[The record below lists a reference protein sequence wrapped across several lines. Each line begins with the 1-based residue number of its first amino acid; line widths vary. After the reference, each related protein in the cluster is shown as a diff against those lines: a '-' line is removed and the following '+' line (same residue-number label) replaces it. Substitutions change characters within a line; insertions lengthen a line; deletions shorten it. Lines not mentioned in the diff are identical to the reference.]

1 MTLSVRLTEEQS
13 NLVEVLRTEKK
24 LSSYISLLMSALLQ
38 DRVSTTQ
45 FLLGL
50 SDQSV
55 AYNELQDATIRANLY
70 EKWLSLKLDMP
81 FADWISTLRSVE
93 IEHFSGLEMPSVD
106 VKSSLLALLDE
117 LGLELVEKSST
128 LDTVGVVPQ
137 GMSST
142 QQNSLVGVST
152 EVNPFELKDLVA
164 SMVQEILA
172 TNSSNHGKVVTDVIE
187 PTEPLVSVEIL
198 GDTIEL
204 DNKQEQEPTDSNVSE
219 EITPSISVSEK
230 VETDKSSNDI
240 DPIVDTSALMSGFGL
255 M

>member
-55 AYNELQDATIRANLY
+55 AYNELQESTIRANLY

-81 FADWISTLRSVE
+81 FADWVSTLRSVE
-93 IEHFSGLEMPSVD
+93 IEYFSGLEMPSVD

-117 LGLELVEKSST
+117 LGLELVEKNST
-128 LDTVGVVPQ
+128 LDNVEGVPA
-137 GMSST
+137 
-142 QQNSLVGVST
+142 N
-152 EVNPFELKDLVA
+152 VNPLELKDLVA

-172 TNSSNHGKVVTDVIE
+172 TTSSNIGKEVTDVVE
-187 PTEPLVSVEIL
+187 PTEPLVSVETL

-204 DNKQEQEPTDSNVSE
+204 GDKQKQEPIDFKISEDVSQ
-219 EITPSISVSEK
+219 SIPLSEN
-230 VETDKSSNDI
+230 VETDKGSNDI
-240 DPIVDTSALMSGFGL
+240 DPIVDTGALMSGFGL
-255 M
+255 G

>member
-55 AYNELQDATIRANLY
+55 AYNELQESTIRANLY

-81 FADWISTLRSVE
+81 FADWVSTLRSVE

-117 LGLELVEKSST
+117 LGLELVEKTST
-128 LDTVGVVPQ
+128 LDNVEGVPA
-137 GMSST
+137 
-142 QQNSLVGVST
+142 N
-152 EVNPFELKDLVA
+152 VNPLELKDLVA

-172 TNSSNHGKVVTDVIE
+172 TTSSNVGREVADVVE
-187 PTEPLVSVEIL
+187 PTEPLVAVETL

-204 DNKQEQEPTDSNVSE
+204 EDKQKQEPTDSTVSE
-219 EITPSISVSEK
+219 ELSQSIPVSEN
-230 VETDKSSNDI
+230 VETDKGSNDI
-240 DPIVDTSALMSGFGL
+240 DPIVDTGALMSGFGL
-255 M
+255 G

>member
-55 AYNELQDATIRANLY
+55 AYNELQESTIRANLY

-81 FADWISTLRSVE
+81 FADWVSTLRSVE

-117 LGLELVEKSST
+117 LGLELVEKTST
-128 LDTVGVVPQ
+128 LDNVEGVPA
-137 GMSST
+137 
-142 QQNSLVGVST
+142 N
-152 EVNPFELKDLVA
+152 VNPLELKDLVA

-172 TNSSNHGKVVTDVIE
+172 TTSSNNGKVVTDVVE
-187 PTEPLVSVEIL
+187 PTEPLVSVETL

-204 DNKQEQEPTDSNVSE
+204 GDKQKQEPTDSNVSE
-219 EITPSISVSEK
+219 EVSQSIPLSEN
-230 VETDKSSNDI
+230 VETDKGSNDI
-240 DPIVDTSALMSGFGL
+240 DPIVDTDALMSGFVLG
-255 M
+255 

>member
-81 FADWISTLRSVE
+81 FADWVSTLRSVE

-117 LGLELVEKSST
+117 LGLELVEKGST
-128 LDTVGVVPQ
+128 LETADGIPQ
-137 GMSST
+137 SNVYNTRKFYSRGFNWCKPTRIKRFSSKYG
-142 QQNSLVGVST
+142 SR
-152 EVNPFELKDLVA
+152 
-164 SMVQEILA
+164 
-172 TNSSNHGKVVTDVIE
+172 NSSDYFI
-187 PTEPLVSVEIL
+187 
-198 GDTIEL
+198 
-204 DNKQEQEPTDSNVSE
+204 
-219 EITPSISVSEK
+219 
-230 VETDKSSNDI
+230 
-240 DPIVDTSALMSGFGL
+240 
-255 M
+255 

>member
-55 AYNELQDATIRANLY
+55 AYNELQESTIRANLY

-81 FADWISTLRSVE
+81 FADWVSTLRSVE

-117 LGLELVEKSST
+117 LGLELVEKTST
-128 LDTVGVVPQ
+128 LDNVEGVPA
-137 GMSST
+137 
-142 QQNSLVGVST
+142 N
-152 EVNPFELKDLVA
+152 VNPLELKDLVA

-172 TNSSNHGKVVTDVIE
+172 TTSSNIGKVVTDVVE
-187 PTEPLVSVEIL
+187 PTEPLVSVETL

-204 DNKQEQEPTDSNVSE
+204 GDKQKQEPIDSKVSE
-219 EITPSISVSEK
+219 ELSQSIPVSEN
-230 VETDKSSNDI
+230 VETDKGSNDI
-240 DPIVDTSALMSGFGL
+240 DPIVDTGALMSGFGL
-255 M
+255 G

>member
-50 SDQSV
+50 SDKSV
-55 AYNELQDATIRANLY
+55 AYNELQESTIRANLY

-81 FADWISTLRSVE
+81 FADWVSTLRSVE

-117 LGLELVEKSST
+117 LGLELVEKTST
-128 LDTVGVVPQ
+128 LDNVEGVPA
-137 GMSST
+137 
-142 QQNSLVGVST
+142 N
-152 EVNPFELKDLVA
+152 VNPLELKDLVA

-172 TNSSNHGKVVTDVIE
+172 TTSSNNGKVVTDVVE
-187 PTEPLVSVEIL
+187 PTEPLVSVETL

-204 DNKQEQEPTDSNVSE
+204 GDKQKQEPIDSKVSE
-219 EITPSISVSEK
+219 DVSQSIPLSEN
-230 VETDKSSNDI
+230 VETDKGSNDI
-240 DPIVDTSALMSGFGL
+240 DPIVDTGALMSGFGL
-255 M
+255 G